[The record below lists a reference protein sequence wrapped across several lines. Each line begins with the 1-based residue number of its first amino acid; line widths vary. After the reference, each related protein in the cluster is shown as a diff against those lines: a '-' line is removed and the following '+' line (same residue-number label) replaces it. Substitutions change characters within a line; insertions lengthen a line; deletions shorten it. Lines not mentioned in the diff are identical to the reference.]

1 MSVMSA
7 SPIFGTQAQRQKTT
21 TWPLGCPAWDS
32 NSKIV
37 AGLIFDG
44 QNPKL
49 VRWFGGWFSQELWE
63 IGLSNMAGWWFGTWI
78 LCFLILGIMI
88 PTDEPIFFRGVG
100 IPPSQQE
107 ISSMF
112 NPFHPKMMLW
122 SLIEHGRNKTTQSKV
137 TIQHHQKLRIK
148 ISITI
153 KHHDKL
159 KHYHAH
165 LASHAQLQGQ
175 ACAIAVCDWPGLW
188 STNRQWGRWFKL
200 LHLHLYSIYICIYY
214 LIVFDVFLSSITFSM
229 TYSSYWLHPLGEQS
243 PNGDGSK
250 PIIAIHC

>member
-7 SPIFGTQAQRQKTT
+7 SPIFRTQAQRPKTT
-21 TWPLGCPAWDS
+21 TWPLGCPAWGS
-32 NSKIV
+32 ISKIV
-37 AGLIFDG
+37 AGLVG
-44 QNPKL
+44 GLEVCLANNCGRLGYLTWL
-49 VRWFGGWFSQELWE
+49 VGGLEHFWLWF
-63 IGLSNMAGWWFGTWI
+63 
-78 LCFLILGIMI
+78 FLILGIIWNNNPNWQMGIMI
-88 PTDEPIFFRGVG
+88 PTDFHIFQRDRYTTN
-100 IPPSQQE
+100 PA

-112 NPFHPKMMLW
+112 NPNQFHPKMMLW

-137 TIQHHQKLRIK
+137 TIQHYQNIRIK
-148 ISITI
+148 ISIMI

-200 LHLHLYSIYICIYY
+200 LHLHLYSIYIYVYIIW
-214 LIVFDVFLSSITFSM
+214 LFLMFFC
-229 TYSSYWLHPLGEQS
+229 Q
-243 PNGDGSK
+243 
-250 PIIAIHC
+250 A

>member
-1 MSVMSA
+1 
-7 SPIFGTQAQRQKTT
+7 
-21 TWPLGCPAWDS
+21 
-32 NSKIV
+32 
-37 AGLIFDG
+37 
-44 QNPKL
+44 
-49 VRWFGGWFSQELWE
+49 
-63 IGLSNMAGWWFGTWI
+63 
-78 LCFLILGIMI
+78 MI